1 MNLLT
6 RAIKRIFGGGNT
18 PVYINSDDKW
28 EIYPNKY
35 MLDNGETE
43 VSHIALTDKYPDAK
57 VLVDYFNLNPEK
69 VVFFVQTNK
78 AEIPYSNPIAI
89 LNDMGKN
96 MKEVFVKTSEYLSL
110 DTYLYNVKVPYH
122 AYRRDR
128 HDFGDIIQISGGN
141 GNSRIR
147 EELNSIFHSLPTEI
161 SLLQSM
167 FGTGT
172 RTIPEKLR
180 KYISKLDLTEKNS
193 PIFHSLVFADKTFR
207 ENLKAFE
214 GKYLELKQKST
225 SKERIFPS
233 PHMEFD
239 MMSKKAWEEIE
250 KERKEGKI
258 VDLIDYK
265 KLFDSIAEIFPEFAK
280 IWEIEKKRVEFILAN
295 KLDNWFLFNLFYI
308 PYTGY
313 QSSSFEGKSVK
324 NVFMYLIFALDELY
338 DDFLPALEKGE
349 FDSTEK
355 NYPGYHFG
363 NHKVRDKDI
372 EIFFKIVKILDDLD
386 DGTVISF
393 VNMDSPV
400 TIQEQIEKDT
410 QIVIAKLPVIDSQNE
425 EINIK
430 MQEVARNVMF
440 QYLQG
445 NEIIATVHFF

>member
-1 MNLLT
+1 M
-6 RAIKRIFGGGNT
+6 GN
-18 PVYINSDDKW
+18 
-28 EIYPNKY
+28 YPNKY

-147 EELNSIFHSLPTEI
+147 EELNSIFYSLPTEI

-233 PHMEFD
+233 PHIEFD
-239 MMSKKAWEEIE
+239 MMSKTARDALEKAKIE
-250 KERKEGKI
+250 GELIE
-258 VDLIDYK
+258 VIDYE
-265 KLFDSIAEIFPEFAK
+265 KLFASMSTSFPEFAK
-280 IWEIEKKRVEFILAN
+280 IWEIEKRRAKFIDENCL
-295 KLDNWFLFNLFYI
+295 KDWFLDMFHYI
-308 PYTGY
+308 HYSNETISLIGA
-313 QSSSFEGKSVK
+313 GKRSK
-324 NVFMYLIFALDELY
+324 NIFRYLIFALDELY